1 MSRWTEDHCWEL
13 LKRLSPSTAARVGNR
28 VCPGVNF
35 AGCSAK
41 RMASVLSYYR
51 KTEDI
56 PSEEELTEAILIEVF
71 GSLKLPGSVLKKIQ
85 PKE

>member
-13 LKRLSPSTAARVGNR
+13 LKRLSPPTAARVGNR
-28 VCPGVNF
+28 VCRGVNF

-41 RMASVLSYYR
+41 VISGMLSNYS
-51 KTEDI
+51 KNGDI
-56 PSEEELTEAILIEVF
+56 PTEEELTEAILIEVF